1 MPLHETVTIIF
12 VYSDGE
18 VSCLAHAC
26 FILKTNN
33 FLGSGRRGDGKIFVE
48 VESFIGFRKET
59 AQASILTDT
68 MGAFQTEE
76 LVL

>member
-1 MPLHETVTIIF
+1 M
-12 VYSDGE
+12 
-18 VSCLAHAC
+18 
-26 FILKTNN
+26 TNN

-76 LVL
+76 FSTVKALLDLLFLQSLGNAQRTLCGQ